1 MSMSGESRTSARGR
15 PWRCGRSRCL
25 TTLVCFGWNRSK
37 YRRTTP
43 HNKNLRPRRSDR
55 WICAGRKDLD
65 KEMKREKCL
74 AAASL
79 FVAAGSVFLSAAL
92 LAAAIAAEAGVQTV
106 SFKSVTPCLS
116 AISQPEPPSDSEPD
130 PALDSDMVEQLAI
143 LIYREAGGDACC
155 DDCRVRVADVALN
168 RVADERFPDTLE
180 AVLTQKKQYGTM
192 YWDGVTW
199 PERAENPAEA
209 EAVARARETAEAVL
223 SGTHSELYGNG
234 YIFQSEFPNLGD
246 DEGRVT
252 CCGIYFAKG

>member
-1 MSMSGESRTSARGR
+1 M
-15 PWRCGRSRCL
+15 
-25 TTLVCFGWNRSK
+25 TL
-37 YRRTTP
+37 
-43 HNKNLRPRRSDR
+43 
-55 WICAGRKDLD
+55 
-65 KEMKREKCL
+65 EKRL
-74 AAASL
+74 AAASFL
-79 FVAAGSVFLSAAL
+79 TVVAAAL
-92 LAAAIAAEAGVQTV
+92 LSASMVYGAVILEPKIAV
-106 SFKSVTPCLS
+106 SSLPRV
-116 AISQPEPPSDSEPD
+116 PEPMTVIPVVEPENGPDAEVD
-130 PALDSDMVEQLAI
+130 PVLAEQLAI

-199 PERAENPAEA
+199 PDRAEDPAEA
-209 EAVARARETAEAVL
+209 EAVARARETAEEVL

-234 YIFQSEFPNLGD
+234 YIFQSEFPNLGI

>member
-1 MSMSGESRTSARGR
+1 MQKSAQAWPPGLRGQEKE
-15 PWRCGRSRCL
+15 
-25 TTLVCFGWNRSK
+25 TNMTL
-37 YRRTTP
+37 
-43 HNKNLRPRRSDR
+43 
-55 WICAGRKDLD
+55 
-65 KEMKREKCL
+65 EKRL
-74 AAASL
+74 AAASFL
-79 FVAAGSVFLSAAL
+79 TVVAAAMLSASMVYGAVTL
-92 LAAAIAAEAGVQTV
+92 EPKIAASSLPRVPAPMP
-106 SFKSVTPCLS
+106 VTPV
-116 AISQPEPPSDSEPD
+116 AEPEDEPD
-130 PALDSDMVEQLAI
+130 AEVDPVLAEQLAI

-168 RVADERFPDTLE
+168 RVTDERFPDTLE

-199 PERAENPAEA
+199 PDRAENPTEA

-234 YIFQSEFPNLGD
+234 YIFQSEFPDLGD

>member
-1 MSMSGESRTSARGR
+1 MLSFSLSLCSLAREIKIQHRGASEQKQICVSPVPQMLACEPTTELSCESQAT
-15 PWRCGRSRCL
+15 
-25 TTLVCFGWNRSK
+25 
-37 YRRTTP
+37 
-43 HNKNLRPRRSDR
+43 
-55 WICAGRKDLD
+55 
-65 KEMKREKCL
+65 
-74 AAASL
+74 
-79 FVAAGSVFLSAAL
+79 
-92 LAAAIAAEAGVQTV
+92 AGVSPV
-106 SFKSVTPCLS
+106 L
-116 AISQPEPPSDSEPD
+116 
-130 PALDSDMVEQLAI
+130 VEQLAI

-155 DDCRVRVADVALN
+155 DDCRLRVADVVLN
-168 RVADERFPDTLE
+168 RVEDGRFPGTLE
-180 AVLTQKKQYGTM
+180 AVLTQKGQYGTM